1 MEREIVLTG
10 IGGQGVQ
17 LAAKILAEAA
27 NREGRQVMMFGVFMG
42 MIRGGA
48 SESTVVVSTDEPV
61 APPIIPKTWAVLG
74 LHPEGLPAL
83 RQKMRPQGVLVA
95 NSSLLSRA
103 PDWPLVH
110 QLLVPATEIAKRLG
124 EPMGATLVAL
134 GAFTTATE
142 VVRTPTLI
150 EAMRDVLPAHRRH
163 LIDGNVR
170 CLEAGGAYV
179 RETAVDTRD
188 VRAWT

>member
-1 MEREIVLTG
+1 
-10 IGGQGVQ
+10 
-17 LAAKILAEAA
+17 
-27 NREGRQVMMFGVFMG
+27 
-42 MIRGGA
+42 
-48 SESTVVVSTDEPV
+48 
-61 APPIIPKTWAVLG
+61 VLG

-95 NSSLLSRA
+95 NSSLLSRS

-124 EPMGATLVAL
+124 DPMGATLVAL

-142 VVRTPTLI
+142 VVRMPTLI